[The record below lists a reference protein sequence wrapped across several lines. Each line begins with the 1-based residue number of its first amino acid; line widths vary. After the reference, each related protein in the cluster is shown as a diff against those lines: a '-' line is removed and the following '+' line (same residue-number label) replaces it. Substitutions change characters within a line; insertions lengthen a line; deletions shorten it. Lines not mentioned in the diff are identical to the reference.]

1 MKISEIVK
9 QTKEY
14 ERLTRVIR
22 SIENAIK
29 DFDKINKIENNILC
43 TNGSITLGGGTGFF
57 TTNDGIVP
65 SQPTEKPVNVFLN
78 DEVSELVRD
87 DIKAV
92 LKKHLAELKKQ
103 RDELEI

>member
-29 DFDKINKIENNILC
+29 DFDKIENNILC